1 MKIILATRNKGKLK
15 EFNILAKGTDLEF
28 VPLPDEIG
36 DLPEETGT
44 SFQENAFLKAQFAF
58 EKCGG
63 DTCLADDSG
72 LEVDYLN
79 GAPGI
84 YSARYSKEGTDASN
98 TQKLLAKMIEVPKG
112 ERKARF
118 KCCLVLVGRDS
129 HYSVEG
135 SFEGEIGTKLKG
147 DKGFGYDP
155 IFVIPESGLHLAEVS
170 EKEKNRISHRS
181 DAFKKL
187 KKALESSG

>member
-1 MKIILATRNKGKLK
+1 MAR
-15 EFNILAKGTDLEF
+15 ETDLEF
-28 VPLPDEIG
+28 IPLPDEIG

-98 TQKLLAKMIEVPKG
+98 TQKLLAEMIEVPKG
-112 ERKARF
+112 DGKHDLNVAWF
-118 KCCLVLVGRDS
+118 
-129 HYSVEG
+129 
-135 SFEGEIGTKLKG
+135 
-147 DKGFGYDP
+147 
-155 IFVIPESGLHLAEVS
+155 
-170 EKEKNRISHRS
+170 
-181 DAFKKL
+181 
-187 KKALESSG
+187 